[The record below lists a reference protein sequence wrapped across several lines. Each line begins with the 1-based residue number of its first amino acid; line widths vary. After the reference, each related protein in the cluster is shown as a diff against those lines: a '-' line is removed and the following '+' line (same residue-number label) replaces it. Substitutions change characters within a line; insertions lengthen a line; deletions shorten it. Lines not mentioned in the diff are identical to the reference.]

1 MPQLSL
7 KQILAYLD
15 DALEARTLRE
25 VSEAIA
31 QSKELQELV
40 ARIQRVTR
48 RRSLLSEG
56 EREEEAL
63 PATLLAQYLEG
74 TLSPEEAGE
83 LERRCLQDDAVL
95 AEVATCHQLLYGGAQ
110 LDRSRTPPSAYRRMY
125 GLLEGAESKS
135 GPTAVPAARSTSQEV
150 PALRPEEQ
158 AWLLGLPMMVHGPW
172 SKRVVP
178 LAVIMLLLL
187 GLTVSLY
194 FAVSRST
201 IRTVSSTQAAKAT
214 REETS
219 RPETVEQGQ
228 VKPAAEPTTFVP
240 DAEQS
245 RRLSGWLL
253 LMPMFVA
260 HGAIGPGC
268 LATSLIGEFPWEAP
282 APRPSP
288 EIPKPE
294 PKEEFV
300 VPEGFEPI
308 PREFQPR
315 EVAELLGRISP
326 PVNDGR
332 VLGTSALSGVAD
344 SLFCTWSAD
353 GKQMRLLQPQD
364 KLLAGQHL
372 QVWPGYR
379 AAFRLDS
386 GVHVELV
393 GNIPEIH
400 PEPVLD
406 TMCQIFTPQPTYD
419 ADLLLERGWFVFT
432 GRKET
437 ATRLRLRFAGQ
448 ETWDVYLPPGA
459 PRILVAVSWRLQ
471 RGREPVQSLPN
482 RELWTLESGV
492 LWRRTTPDGVSQIF
506 PVFSYSRVLADVLDP
521 ELPHPSPLMLPAPG
535 PASWM
540 EKPVKLPATLRAEL
554 EAFQRAVYQRAAVE
568 NPAQQLAGA
577 RQALIEQLD
586 TNQRYQAYLA
596 VFALAACNQLD
607 ELVRVLDN
615 RPQPDIRLAAREAL
629 HYWLGQYPNQAEQL
643 VQAVRAAFRYEPEE
657 AQLLLELLRGYP
669 IGDREIANRL
679 LEIMLRGK
687 RAGLRYLA
695 WANLRELFPNVRD
708 ANYSPDAG
716 PEAREKAVSVI
727 RNQLR

>member
-1 MPQLSL
+1 
-7 KQILAYLD
+7 
-15 DALEARTLRE
+15 
-25 VSEAIA
+25 
-31 QSKELQELV
+31 
-40 ARIQRVTR
+40 
-48 RRSLLSEG
+48 
-56 EREEEAL
+56 
-63 PATLLAQYLEG
+63 
-74 TLSPEEAGE
+74 
-83 LERRCLQDDAVL
+83 
-95 AEVATCHQLLYGGAQ
+95 
-110 LDRSRTPPSAYRRMY
+110 
-125 GLLEGAESKS
+125 
-135 GPTAVPAARSTSQEV
+135 
-150 PALRPEEQ
+150 
-158 AWLLGLPMMVHGPW
+158 
-172 SKRVVP
+172 
-178 LAVIMLLLL
+178 
-187 GLTVSLY
+187 
-194 FAVSRST
+194 
-201 IRTVSSTQAAKAT
+201 
-214 REETS
+214 
-219 RPETVEQGQ
+219 
-228 VKPAAEPTTFVP
+228 
-240 DAEQS
+240 
-245 RRLSGWLL
+245 
-253 LMPMFVA
+253 
-260 HGAIGPGC
+260 
-268 LATSLIGEFPWEAP
+268 
-282 APRPSP
+282 
-288 EIPKPE
+288 
-294 PKEEFV
+294 

-308 PREFQPR
+308 PRECQPR
-315 EVAELLGRISP
+315 EVAELLGRILP

-482 RELWTLESGV
+482 RELWTLESGM

-506 PVFSYSRVLADVLDP
+506 PVFSYSRVLADVPDP
-521 ELPHPSPLMLPAPG
+521 ELPHPRPLMLPAPG

-596 VFALAACNQLD
+596 VFGLAVCNQLD